1 MDDVTLLFLGTFVSR
16 VMATDI
22 DAGLNARVDYLFVEG
37 SRDDFVVD
45 VDNGEVTVSPN
56 SDLDFE
62 TKREYTIIVS

>member
-1 MDDVTLLFLGTFVSR
+1 
-16 VMATDI
+16 MATDI

-62 TKREYTIIVS
+62 TRREYTIIVS

>member
-1 MDDVTLLFLGTFVSR
+1 MDDVTLLYLGTFVSR

-22 DAGLNARVDYLFVEG
+22 DAGLNAQVDYLFVEG

-62 TKREYTIIVS
+62 TRTEYTIIVS